1 MISNLASARAL
12 IQADL
17 DHARSVLVLWTDQV
31 SELEKALEQ
40 INLVDDSKTA
50 LLGANHGQK
59 ASASALALAAG
70 NGANGKARRGR
81 KPKQVTAVQPDRKLK
96 KQRTAKS
103 ASTSVKSNTAEDSP
117 RTAKRS
123 PRGTA
128 PQMKKTKPV
137 PGVAKYRD
145 PNSNKTWTGHGRRP
159 GWMVG
164 APEQYAIDDQA
175 GRQGTPAGKT
185 SETDTA
191 AIADASA

>member
-17 DHARSVLVLWTDQV
+17 DYARSGLALWTYQV

-40 INLVDDSKTA
+40 INLVDDSRTA

-59 ASASALALAAG
+59 GSAPALALAAG

-81 KPKQVTAVQPDRKLK
+81 KPKQATAVQPDGKPK

-103 ASTSVKSNTAEDSP
+103 GSTSAKSKTAESSP

-123 PRGTA
+123 PRATTT
-128 PQMKKTKPV
+128 QMEKTKPV

-145 PNSNKTWTGHGRRP
+145 PNSDKTWTGHGRRP

-164 APEQYAIDDQA
+164 APERYAIDDQV
-175 GRQGTPAGKT
+175 GRQGTPAGKN
-185 SETDTA
+185 SGTDTA